1 MQNAILSALSHGLSA
16 QAAPESVGG
25 ATLLFLILAL
35 VSAAVAAWAFSQI
48 NGLKENLGD
57 LDSRLA
63 DKASEL
69 RETRSTNKKLQNSL
83 DEKNEKIQKQKKDL
97 ASQKKKN
104 HSAQE
109 DFKKQREEDLK
120 KIKTLETAQHTKP
133 AFTSPKAPT
142 EPKANSEAKEPP
154 RKSTIEVAPETES
167 RSESEIIKQLREELA
182 HGSNLREKLDARI
195 KADTTTLRRAREDLK
210 ELKYRVERYRRVDIM
225 TKNQLEL
232 STDKLL
238 TLGRQYYD
246 AVSELAAAKGE
257 VVPPK
262 PKALREAEAAAAQQ
276 ALAEAEAAA
285 AFHGIVDET
294 ESEAP
299 ASSQE
304 QPLVTLSSV
313 DISDLDD
320 TAPEMTEENE
330 APVVNEANETEP
342 ADTGVSANG

>member
-1 MQNAILSALSHGLSA
+1 MQKAILSALSHGMSA

-48 NGLKENLGD
+48 KGFKTEITNLD
-57 LDSRLA
+57 TQLT
-63 DKASEL
+63 DKTSEL
-69 RETRSTNKKLQNSL
+69 RETKTSNKKLQTSL
-83 DEKNEKIQKQKKDL
+83 EEKTDKLQKQKKDL

-104 HSAQE
+104 HTAQE

-120 KIKTLETAQHTKP
+120 KIKTLETAQESKP
-133 AFTSPKAPT
+133 AFTSLKVAA
-142 EPKANSEAKEPP
+142 EPKA
-154 RKSTIEVAPETES
+154 APETKETVRKAPVEAAPQGES
-167 RSESEIIKQLREELA
+167 RSESEIVMQLREELA
-182 HGSNLREKLDARI
+182 HGSNLREKLAARI
-195 KADTTTLRRAREDLK
+195 KTDTTTLRNAREDLK

-225 TKNQLEL
+225 TKNQLDL
-232 STDKLL
+232 VTDKLL

-285 AFHGIVDET
+285 HHDMDDEP
-294 ESEAP
+294 ESEP
-299 ASSQE
+299 RKE
-304 QPLVTLSSV
+304 QPRVTLSSV

-320 TAPEMTEENE
+320 PTPETTEESE
-330 APVVNEANETEP
+330 APVVTEVNETDP